1 MTIAASNGMKC
12 GQLIEMG
19 HVPFGTYP
27 PTQFQAAVRAVGAR
41 LPRVWLGLRISGL
54 LRHILKATTH
64 GPIDVTV
71 LGQRMRLRLLDNA
84 CERRLMVTPQF
95 FDPEELDLL
104 RGAMRRDFQFID
116 VGANVGTY
124 TVFVGKL
131 VGPGS
136 RILAIEPQAQALER
150 LRENLELN
158 EVNAQIAPFAVGDAE
173 GEVGFVVD
181 SQNLGFTSI
190 NLQRRG
196 RGERHIVRLPVRR
209 LIDLVREAGFERIDA
224 MKVDIE
230 GAEDIALL
238 PFFEEA
244 PQALWPKLLIVENNR
259 AEWRRDCVAYLEA
272 RGYRSRKVAGN
283 VVLQRGE
290 MLASVR

>member
-1 MTIAASNGMKC
+1 MKC

-54 LRHILKATTH
+54 LRHLLKATTH

-95 FDPEELDLL
+95 FDPEELELL

-173 GEVGFVVD
+173 GEVDFVVD

-272 RGYRSRKVAGN
+272 HGYRSHKVAGN
-283 VVLQRGE
+283 VVLQHGE
-290 MLASVR
+290 TLASVR

>member
-1 MTIAASNGMKC
+1 
-12 GQLIEMG
+12 
-19 HVPFGTYP
+19 
-27 PTQFQAAVRAVGAR
+27 
-41 LPRVWLGLRISGL
+41 
-54 LRHILKATTH
+54 
-64 GPIDVTV
+64 
-71 LGQRMRLRLLDNA
+71 
-84 CERRLMVTPQF
+84 
-95 FDPEELDLL
+95 
-104 RGAMRRDFQFID
+104 FQFID

-124 TVFVGKL
+124 TIFVGKL

-136 RILAIEPQAQALER
+136 RILAIEPQPEALER

-158 EVNAQIAPFAVGDAE
+158 EINAQIAPFAVGDTE
-173 GEVGFVVD
+173 GDADFAVD
-181 SQNLGFTSI
+181 SKNIGFTSI

-196 RGERHIVRLPVRR
+196 RGERHIIRLPVRR

-244 PQALWPKLLIVENNR
+244 PQALWPRLLIVESNR
-259 AEWRRDCVAYLEA
+259 AEWRRDCVALLEG

-283 VVLQRGE
+283 VVLLLETPGGAR
-290 MLASVR
+290 

>member
-1 MTIAASNGMKC
+1 
-12 GQLIEMG
+12 MG
-19 HVPFGTYP
+19 HDPFGTYP
-27 PTQFQAAVRAVGAR
+27 PTQFQSAVRAVGAR

-54 LRHILKATTH
+54 LRHVLKATTR

-95 FDPEELDLL
+95 FDPEELKLL
-104 RGAMRRDFQFID
+104 RGAMRPDFQFID

-131 VGPGS
+131 VGRGS
-136 RILAIEPQAQALER
+136 RILAIEPQAEALER
-150 LRENLELN
+150 LRENLQLN
-158 EVNAQIAPFAVGDAE
+158 EIDAHIAPFAVGEAE
-173 GEVGFVVD
+173 GEVDFVVD
-181 SQNLGFTSI
+181 SANLGFTSI

-209 LIDLVREAGFERIDA
+209 LIDLVREARFERIDA

-238 PFFEEA
+238 PFFDEA

-272 RGYRSRKVAGN
+272 RGYRAREVSGN
-283 VVLQRGE
+283 VILQRGE
-290 MLASVR
+290 TLRGTR

>member
-1 MTIAASNGMKC
+1 
-12 GQLIEMG
+12 MG

-27 PTQFQAAVRAVGAR
+27 PTQFQAAVRAVGAC

-54 LRHILKATTH
+54 LRHVLKATTR
-64 GPIDVTV
+64 GPIDVMV

-95 FDPEELDLL
+95 FDPEELEIL
-104 RGAMRRDFQFID
+104 RGAMRPDFQFID

-124 TVFVGKL
+124 AVFVGKL
-131 VGPGS
+131 VGSGS
-136 RILAIEPQAQALER
+136 RILAIEPQAEALER
-150 LRENLELN
+150 LVENLKLN
-158 EVNAQIAPFAVGDAE
+158 DVHAHIAPFAVGDAE
-173 GEVGFVVD
+173 GEVEFVAD
-181 SQNLGFTSI
+181 SANLGFTSI

-196 RGERHIVRLPVRR
+196 RGERRIVRLPVRR

-259 AEWRRDCVAYLEA
+259 AEWQRDCVAYLEA
-272 RGYRSRKVAGN
+272 RGYGARKVSGN
-283 VVLQRGE
+283 VILQLSEARRGGH
-290 MLASVR
+290 

>member
-1 MTIAASNGMKC
+1 
-12 GQLIEMG
+12 
-19 HVPFGTYP
+19 
-27 PTQFQAAVRAVGAR
+27 
-41 LPRVWLGLRISGL
+41 LGLRISGL
-54 LRHILKATTH
+54 LRHVLKATTH

-95 FDPEELDLL
+95 FDPEELELL
-104 RGAMRRDFQFID
+104 RGAMRPDFQFID

-124 TVFVGKL
+124 TVFVGKQ
-131 VGPGS
+131 VGHGS
-136 RILAIEPQAQALER
+136 RILAIEPQAEALER
-150 LRENLELN
+150 LRENLALN
-158 EVNAQIAPFAVGDAE
+158 EVHAQIAPLAVGDAE
-173 GEVGFVVD
+173 GEVDFVVD
-181 SQNLGFTSI
+181 SANLGFTSI
-190 NLQRRG
+190 NLERRG

-272 RGYRSRKVAGN
+272 RGYQARKVSGN
-283 VVLQRGE
+283 VVLQLGEPLRG
-290 MLASVR
+290 AH